1 MRRHA
6 RRFVGTLGVIA
17 IAIGAWAPAAGAGG
31 GGDGGTEAP
40 EGITE
45 TEITISVISGFTG
58 PVAALNENAYEGLQT
73 WADDL
78 NADSGVF
85 DRQVKLVKVDHKE
98 TADGGVA
105 ACKEALS
112 NGSFMVVVPEGV
124 EANLTAVD
132 CLDEAGMPTLYFAGN
147 TDPDWQYA
155 FSYIPTAVSQGKS
168 VASYIKNVLK
178 DGDKKIGVLYQNTQ
192 TPEAGANAFTKR
204 AKKLGLD
211 VVAEEAVEQSQ
222 TTFVP
227 QLQRLKDAGAEVVFL
242 AVVNE
247 ALGIFR
253 DAQTMGYDATFTG
266 GGFTFDF
273 LSTALKDAMDGASG
287 LRFGAAVDSD
297 VYAEY
302 EARMEANGRGR
313 DRTEDQEG
321 FLFYGLGLLLEQV
334 LTAAGENPT
343 RESLV
348 AGAETIKGYDN
359 GILPPITYGPD
370 DHVGTTASFP
380 VVCCNDDF
388 TWQGKGKAK
397 AKF

>member
-1 MRRHA
+1 MRKHTRKLVVA
-6 RRFVGTLGVIA
+6 LGVLAISIA
-17 IAIGAWAPAAGAGG
+17 AWAPAASAGSDEG
-31 GGDGGTEAP
+31 GGTEP
-40 EGITE
+40 VEGVTDS
-45 TEITISVISGFTG
+45 EIVVSVIAGFSGPFG
-58 PVAALNENAYEGLQT
+58 ALNEQAYEGLET
-73 WADDL
+73 WADDV
-78 NADSGVF
+78 NANGGIF
-85 DRQVKLVKVDHKE
+85 NRQIVLKKIDHKE

-112 NGSFMVVVPEGV
+112 NGSFFVSVPEGV

-132 CLDEAGMPTLYFAGN
+132 CLDEAGMPTLYFAGA

-155 FSYIPTAVSQGKS
+155 FSYIPTGVSQGKS
-168 VASYIKNVLK
+168 VASYIENVLK
-178 DGDKKIGVLYQNTQ
+178 DGDKKIGVIYENTQ
-192 TPEAGANAFTKR
+192 TPEAGAKAFVKQ
-204 AKKLGLD
+204 AKKVGLD
-211 VVAEEAVEQSQ
+211 IVAQEAVEQTQ
-222 TTFVP
+222 TSFVP

-242 AVVNE
+242 SVVQE
-247 ALGIFR
+247 SLGIFR

-273 LSTALKDAMDGASG
+273 LSTTLKDAMDGATG

-297 VYAEY
+297 AYAEY
-302 EARMEANGRGR
+302 EARMEANNRGR
-313 DRTEDQEG
+313 DRTDDQEG
-321 FLFYGLGLLLEQV
+321 FLYYGQGLLLEQI

-348 AGAETIKGYDN
+348 AGAETITGYDN
-359 GILPPITYGPD
+359 GILPPITFGPD

-388 TWQGKGKAK
+388 TWHGKGKAK